1 MTTEKE
7 LGEALK
13 RGDST
18 IEVEL
23 DLARKV
29 IKIKTVRNGMWALC
43 VTAIGVAVV
52 SGVVAISTAGTAT
65 VPSAFIATPAIATAS
80 GVLGMSTAISAIGI
94 AMAGGGVVALNKL
107 RGYRLEKV
115 SDTENMEYLQELLN
129 EKFNAVL
136 IGWGNT
142 FIGNRRVEEAKR
154 QVCEYLK
161 PHAKKVYELVDTDGE
176 YIGLRTIHPLF
187 AGQRFSGKW
196 EFRNF
201 VFPEEK

>member
-94 AMAGGGVVALNKL
+94 AIAGGGVVALNKL
-107 RGYRLEKV
+107 KRLSV
-115 SDTENMEYLQELLN
+115 
-129 EKFNAVL
+129 
-136 IGWGNT
+136 
-142 FIGNRRVEEAKR
+142 
-154 QVCEYLK
+154 
-161 PHAKKVYELVDTDGE
+161 
-176 YIGLRTIHPLF
+176 
-187 AGQRFSGKW
+187 GKGV
-196 EFRNF
+196 R
-201 VFPEEK
+201 

>member
-80 GVLGMSTAISAIGI
+80 GVLGMSKY
-94 AMAGGGVVALNKL
+94 GVCHHCT
-107 RGYRLEKV
+107 R
-115 SDTENMEYLQELLN
+115 
-129 EKFNAVL
+129 
-136 IGWGNT
+136 I
-142 FIGNRRVEEAKR
+142 
-154 QVCEYLK
+154 
-161 PHAKKVYELVDTDGE
+161 
-176 YIGLRTIHPLF
+176 
-187 AGQRFSGKW
+187 
-196 EFRNF
+196 
-201 VFPEEK
+201 

>member
-18 IEVEL
+18 IEVEF
-23 DLARKV
+23 DLAHKV
-29 IKIKTVRNGMWALC
+29 AKIKTTGNAMWALC
-43 VTAIGVAVV
+43 ITAIGVAVV

-80 GVLGMSTAISAIGI
+80 GVLGMSTAISGI

-115 SDTENMEYLQELLN
+115 SD
-129 EKFNAVL
+129 EKVIL
-136 IGWGNT
+136 
-142 FIGNRRVEEAKR
+142 
-154 QVCEYLK
+154 
-161 PHAKKVYELVDTDGE
+161 HKK
-176 YIGLRTIHPLF
+176 
-187 AGQRFSGKW
+187 
-196 EFRNF
+196 
-201 VFPEEK
+201 

>member
-115 SDTENMEYLQELLN
+115 SN
-129 EKFNAVL
+129 EKVIL
-136 IGWGNT
+136 
-142 FIGNRRVEEAKR
+142 
-154 QVCEYLK
+154 
-161 PHAKKVYELVDTDGE
+161 HKK
-176 YIGLRTIHPLF
+176 
-187 AGQRFSGKW
+187 
-196 EFRNF
+196 
-201 VFPEEK
+201 

>member
-23 DLARKV
+23 DLSKKV
-29 IKIKTVRNGMWALC
+29 VKIKTAERGSWALC
-43 VTAIGVAVV
+43 VAAIGVAVV
-52 SGVVAISTAGTAT
+52 CGVVTISTAGTAT

-115 SDTENMEYLQELLN
+115 SD
-129 EKFNAVL
+129 EKVIL
-136 IGWGNT
+136 
-142 FIGNRRVEEAKR
+142 
-154 QVCEYLK
+154 
-161 PHAKKVYELVDTDGE
+161 HKK
-176 YIGLRTIHPLF
+176 
-187 AGQRFSGKW
+187 
-196 EFRNF
+196 
-201 VFPEEK
+201 